1 MLFKLLFKLLILF
14 TLNLNFKFQIHI
26 VFTIIIHY
34 ADIYK
39 WTSCVVL
46 SYLNSNTYSKYS

>member
-26 VFTIIIHY
+26 VFAIIIHY